1 MAKPLIM
8 VVEDEVEYADKIAS
22 AVKGS
27 GRYKTVTAYAA
38 REALGILKKN
48 IRLFG
53 LLPNRV
59 ELILLDIKMPGMD
72 GLQLLEKIRKDYG
85 NGIGVIILTA
95 YEDYDK
101 WDRAI
106 TSLVAG
112 YIKKPYDR
120 EFLLRKLDV
129 FFRNDESYQH
139 MVAKTYMEGVSKLGE
154 FEKDKNE
161 GST

>member
-8 VVEDEVEYADKIAS
+8 IVEDEVEYADKVAN

-27 GRYKTVTAYAA
+27 GKYKTATAYSAYD
-38 REALGILKKN
+38 ALNILKKN
-48 IRLFG
+48 KVFFG

-59 ELILLDIKMPGMD
+59 ECVLLDIKMPGMD
-72 GLQLLEKIRKDYG
+72 GLQFLEKIRKEYG
-85 NGIGVIILTA
+85 NNIGVIILTA

-106 TSLVAG
+106 TNLVAG

-120 EFLLRKLDV
+120 QDLLRTLDL
-129 FFRNDESYQH
+129 FFKDNETYEH
-139 MVAKTYMEGVSKLGE
+139 MVAKTYKEGLEKLDE
-154 FEKDKNE
+154 FEKDKI
-161 GST
+161 